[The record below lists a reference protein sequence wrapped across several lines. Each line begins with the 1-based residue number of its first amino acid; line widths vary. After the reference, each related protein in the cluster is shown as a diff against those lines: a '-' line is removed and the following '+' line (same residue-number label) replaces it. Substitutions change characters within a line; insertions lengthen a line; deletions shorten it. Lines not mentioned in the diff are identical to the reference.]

1 MLTIK
6 FGDITLSI
14 STQLIPR
21 NKKEKNQYQNIT
33 YNDV

>member
-14 STQLIPR
+14 ITPR